1 MNVNAKINL
10 PSQGGHPARSGR
22 GRAMTLLFTSAAT
35 AAMWA
40 LPVQA
45 ARLAEPRVKSMS
57 FAPEELELGATAIA
71 VSERSEPL
79 RLQFTDADFRRAP
92 VTAAAEVSPRR
103 GPIATSLDAAITV
116 STIQIWKF
124 DQREKS
130 VSDLATRI
138 DATRRALAVLASQ
151 RTTLRSDNA
160 QDAFNSALRG
170 AEDAEQH
177 LQQSLQA
184 ARSSSEQDWSRARSA
199 VSADFALYADA
210 VSQAETA
217 MVTGSVEDSGKKLG

>member
-1 MNVNAKINL
+1 M
-10 PSQGGHPARSGR
+10 GD
-22 GRAMTLLFTSAAT
+22 
-35 AAMWA
+35 
-40 LPVQA
+40 
-45 ARLAEPRVKSMS
+45 PRVVVVGGGY
-57 FAPEELELGATAIA
+57 AGAT
-71 VSERSEPL
+71 
-79 RLQFTDADFRRAP
+79 
-92 VTAAAEVSPRR
+92 
-103 GPIATSLDAAITV
+103 IATSLDAAITV